1 MFTHFDQ
8 MANQMMSH
16 MDQQLASLGFGNIFR
31 GFDDLEQ
38 EMNEFSNMH
47 RHMMGLN
54 QRDVNQH
61 ARDGAFQVYSQ
72 CFVQSSKMGPDG
84 RMIQEKYFDNNAV
97 ARGTN
102 GHTVGSL
109 LILRLVRDSKAI
121 RTAKES
127 TASPT
132 SE

>member
-16 MDQQLASLGFGNIFR
+16 MDQQLATLGFGNIFR

-61 ARDGAFQVYSQ
+61 ARDGAF
-72 CFVQSSKMGPDG
+72 
-84 RMIQEKYFDNNAV
+84 
-97 ARGTN
+97 
-102 GHTVGSL
+102 
-109 LILRLVRDSKAI
+109 
-121 RTAKES
+121 
-127 TASPT
+127 
-132 SE
+132 